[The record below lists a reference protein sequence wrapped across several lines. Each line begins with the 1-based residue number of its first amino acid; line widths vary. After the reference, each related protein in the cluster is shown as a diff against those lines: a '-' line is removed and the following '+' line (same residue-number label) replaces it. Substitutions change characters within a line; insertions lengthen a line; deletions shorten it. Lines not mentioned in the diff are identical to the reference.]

1 MLAPGRLVHLQDAA
15 QLRKQQRK
23 LEAAL
28 SRAQEEASALSAELN
43 AAQKDAAA
51 AKALLSM
58 SHGRNAL
65 VEKAW
70 KTAQEDAMSLRGQQR
85 RMQAALSAAQK
96 EARALAAELERAR
109 AVGQLEAA
117 YGSSAEHSELG
128 TLRSRTSMLEKAY
141 ASATEVGFA
150 AARTTCCRAAAL
162 VGFWPAGLTWRLCI
176 AAAAAALCLQL
187 PTAGC
192 CDACPRYA
200 GGQGGAGE
208 AGGS

>member
-1 MLAPGRLVHLQDAA
+1 MIYAAPQDAA

-109 AVGQLEAA
+109 AANQELERAA
-117 YGSSAEHSELG
+117 SGAGGASAELS
-128 TLRSRTSMLEKAY
+128 TLRSRAELLEKAY
-141 ASATEVGFA
+141 ANATEVG
-150 AARTTCCRAAAL
+150 
-162 VGFWPAGLTWRLCI
+162 
-176 AAAAAALCLQL
+176 
-187 PTAGC
+187 
-192 CDACPRYA
+192 
-200 GGQGGAGE
+200 
-208 AGGS
+208 